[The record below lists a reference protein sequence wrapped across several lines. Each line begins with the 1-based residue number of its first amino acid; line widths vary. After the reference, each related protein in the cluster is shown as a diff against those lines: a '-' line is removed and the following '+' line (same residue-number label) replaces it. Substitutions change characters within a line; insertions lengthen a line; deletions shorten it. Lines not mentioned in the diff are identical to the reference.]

1 MSQKAKHRSRLVA
14 SWSPCVTYYMYGY
27 RFFFLP
33 SEILCKLWTLEWPGS
48 MNLKPHCLFKLSLE
62 YIFYSYQQNKDTEV
76 LEKGIEFCVVFS
88 CFQRDKEF
96 QCFLMIMT
104 LHAADACGSR
114 GSLPASS
121 VQYLS
126 MRSKVTALCFS
137 SFSVCSDQKVELIFS
152 FVIFSLA
159 LPMYLIIKVSVFM

>member
-1 MSQKAKHRSRLVA
+1 M
-14 SWSPCVTYYMYGY
+14 
-27 RFFFLP
+27 
-33 SEILCKLWTLEWPGS
+33 IL
-48 MNLKPHCLFKLSLE
+48 
-62 YIFYSYQQNKDTEV
+62 
-76 LEKGIEFCVVFS
+76 
-88 CFQRDKEF
+88 
-96 QCFLMIMT
+96 T

-126 MRSKVTALCFS
+126 MRSKVALCFS